1 MGRARIAEK
10 SDDLACIVDAE
21 SLSALGQGS
30 IQRGEAAAAED
41 ETVKDAVG
49 PESSDDLARAVDAKW
64 VGVLGGQGIVDR
76 GEDID
81 WHVVALLIADGCH
94 QHYQL
99 AIRGRR
105 RRCDDL
111 DASETNQIFL
121 DDLDAFQGAPSLLPA
136 LGFFHAVCATHRSGT
151 HDVLVPASNLEVG
164 DAAYR
169 RTARTVTIAIAAHA
183 RRSLLRPALLL
194 ASHLVLQRKRA
205 DCGTAS
211 PVIAALCGQNAKR
224 QCEHERGG
232 GDDYAFGHHGS
243 PLGF

>member
-94 QHYQL
+94 QHDQL

-105 RRCDDL
+105 TIRADL
-111 DASETNQIFL
+111 TRA
-121 DDLDAFQGAPSLLPA
+121 A
-136 LGFFHAVCATHRSGT
+136 AVCGRGRKRGIGSS
-151 HDVLVPASNLEVG
+151 PSSSNHLFG
-164 DAAYR
+164 HSPH
-169 RTARTVTIAIAAHA
+169 HA
-183 RRSLLRPALLL
+183 RHVTGRL
-194 ASHLVLQRKRA
+194 LVLQ
-205 DCGTAS
+205 D
-211 PVIAALCGQNAKR
+211 
-224 QCEHERGG
+224 
-232 GDDYAFGHHGS
+232 
-243 PLGF
+243 

>member
-99 AIRGRR
+99 AIARPTVGRSPLLATPHACCGVVSNGC
-105 RRCDDL
+105 CDVSSPRKTL
-111 DASETNQIFL
+111 FESSAAS
-121 DDLDAFQGAPSLLPA
+121 PPK
-136 LGFFHAVCATHRSGT
+136 
-151 HDVLVPASNLEVG
+151 P
-164 DAAYR
+164 
-169 RTARTVTIAIAAHA
+169 AIACT
-183 RRSLLRPALLL
+183 S
-194 ASHLVLQRKRA
+194 
-205 DCGTAS
+205 
-211 PVIAALCGQNAKR
+211 
-224 QCEHERGG
+224 
-232 GDDYAFGHHGS
+232 
-243 PLGF
+243 